1 MRTKHVETVAL
12 LSRQKVDEHIYLDV
26 NVADLPKTT
35 RTTATYTEIKEYI
48 WQKYGFKVS
57 ALYIAQTKDKCGLA
71 KRDNYNIG
79 EGKSKD
85 LVCPAEKEKAI
96 LDAFRHFCMI

>member
-1 MRTKHVETVAL
+1 
-12 LSRQKVDEHIYLDV
+12 V

-35 RTTATYTEIKEYI
+35 RTTATYTEIKDYI
-48 WQKYGFKVS
+48 LQKYGFKVS
-57 ALYIAQTKDKCGLA
+57 TLYIAQIKDKCGLA

-96 LDAFRHFCMI
+96 MDAFKHFGML